1 MHILPKQRI
10 WSRTQTWVYRHTRAM
25 HCMTDK
31 HTRVVYGSNFLVL
44 RLEITEER
52 IDLLL
57 LSEKQIMRAG
67 WVKVKWIEQHRY
79 FADYDIS
86 WLKEV

>member
-1 MHILPKQRI
+1 MTEQELREKFTPGKLFRI
-10 WSRTQTWVYRHTRAM
+10 VENY
-25 HCMTDK
+25 K